1 MITVIVK
8 NLGARTTR
16 TSRPHHPKVIICRDP
31 NDPFIR
37 QASHTFPDICSLIIG
52 VVDGDIEAVFI
63 NPELFCDQ
71 LPSKFDR
78 VCFEVIAKTEIAEH
92 LKKRVV
98 ACGVAHVIKVVMLT
112 ACAYTFLRCSRTLV
126 VARFY
131 TGE

>member
-1 MITVIVK
+1 M
-8 NLGARTTR
+8 
-16 TSRPHHPKVIICRDP
+16 
-31 NDPFIR
+31 
-37 QASHTFPDICSLIIG
+37 
-52 VVDGDIEAVFI
+52 VDGDIEAVLI

-78 VCFEVIAKTEIAEH
+78 VCLEVIAKTKIAQH

-112 ACAYTFLRCSRTLV
+112 ACAYTFLRGRRALV
-126 VARFY
+126 VARFH